1 LRPIPAFGKRRQ
13 SRFRPKIDPALTESQ
28 VSFVCNC
35 GEEIL
40 MEVKPDE
47 EYNVVCSKCG
57 QEYRFFGQS
66 VLRWKSE

>member
-1 LRPIPAFGKRRQ
+1 M
-13 SRFRPKIDPALTESQ
+13 TESQ

-40 MEVKPDE
+40 MEVNPDE
-47 EYNVVCSKCG
+47 EYNVACPKCG
-57 QEYRFFGQS
+57 QEFRFFGHT

>member
-1 LRPIPAFGKRRQ
+1 LKVD
-13 SRFRPKIDPALTESQ
+13 SSLTDGQ

-35 GEEIL
+35 GEEIV
-40 MEVKPDE
+40 MAVSAEE
-47 EYNVVCSKCG
+47 EYNVACPKCG

>member
-1 LRPIPAFGKRRQ
+1 M
-13 SRFRPKIDPALTESQ
+13 RFRLKGESFLTESQ

-35 GEEIL
+35 GEEIV
-40 MEVKPDE
+40 MEVKPEE
-47 EYNVVCSKCG
+47 EYNIACPKCG

>member
-1 LRPIPAFGKRRQ
+1 MKVD
-13 SRFRPKIDPALTESQ
+13 SSLTEGR

-35 GEEIL
+35 GEEIVV
-40 MEVKPDE
+40 EVKAEE

-57 QEYRFFGQS
+57 QEYRFFGGS

>member
-1 LRPIPAFGKRRQ
+1 LRFQLKVE
-13 SRFRPKIDPALTESQ
+13 SFLTESQ

-35 GEEIL
+35 GEEIVI
-40 MEVKPDE
+40 EVKSDE
-47 EYNVVCSKCG
+47 EYNVVCAKCG

>member
-1 LRPIPAFGKRRQ
+1 LRLRADSFLI
-13 SRFRPKIDPALTESQ
+13 ESQ

-40 MEVKPDE
+40 MNVKADE
-47 EYNVVCSKCG
+47 EYNVVCPKCG
-57 QEYRFFGQS
+57 QDYRFFGHT

>member
-1 LRPIPAFGKRRQ
+1 LSER
-13 SRFRPKIDPALTESQ
+13 Q

-47 EYNVVCSKCG
+47 EYNVVCPKCG

-66 VLRWKSE
+66 VLRWKTQ

>member
-1 LRPIPAFGKRRQ
+1 LI
-13 SRFRPKIDPALTESQ
+13 ESQ

-40 MEVKPDE
+40 MNVKAEE
-47 EYNVVCSKCG
+47 EYNVVCPKCG
-57 QEYRFFGQS
+57 QDYRFFGHT